1 VGIGVAELSSPASHP
16 KELTLHRCFRLSSHV
31 IASLAVV
38 AALVGCGSP
47 DDEASV
53 AGPPPNES
61 VVFGASADTQA
72 DLGIAKWG
80 FATDDEGDLM
90 TYRGYSDRNE
100 VMATVVQKLDRSD
113 PNKYHFTLT
122 MTGPKA
128 SATEKIDFSAH
139 PSDDGKD
146 AILVTLVTEN
156 TFDEGSIPSRVLT
169 HFKADSSA
177 RSGTIGSGSLTGKSH
192 PLEGS
197 GLVTQCNDTVNRC
210 QAELIDSRIAAA
222 AASGDCGFLKLVGQ
236 PLIATAVGAGAG
248 ALATLWGGPTAVVG
262 AALGGGGAL
271 AASGV
276 QAVTQCVASRRDA
289 TNAAQELRTCQQ
301 QAATCPH

>member
-80 FATDDEGDLM
+80 FANDDEGDLM

-156 TFDEGSIPSRVLT
+156 TFDEGTIPPLPGGAHRLAHRSGGVVGRLRLLEAGRPAAHRDGGRCGRRRARDAVGRTDRGGRRSPRRRRRSPGAPDVPAAGGDLP
-169 HFKADSSA
+169 A
-177 RSGTIGSGSLTGKSH
+177 RSRETT
-192 PLEGS
+192 
-197 GLVTQCNDTVNRC
+197 CDARNR
-210 QAELIDSRIAAA
+210 R
-222 AASGDCGFLKLVGQ
+222 
-236 PLIATAVGAGAG
+236 ATPAN
-248 ALATLWGGPTAVVG
+248 
-262 AALGGGGAL
+262 
-271 AASGV
+271 
-276 QAVTQCVASRRDA
+276 RDV
-289 TNAAQELRTCQQ
+289 R
-301 QAATCPH
+301 